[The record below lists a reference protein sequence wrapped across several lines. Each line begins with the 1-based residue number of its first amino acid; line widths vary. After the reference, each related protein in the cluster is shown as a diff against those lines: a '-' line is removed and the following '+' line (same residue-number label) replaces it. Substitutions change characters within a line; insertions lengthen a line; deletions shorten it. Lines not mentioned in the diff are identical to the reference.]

1 MSMQIRADGDTWT
14 ARLGDTRTGATTRPV
29 LFFCT
34 TTDQRPYRVVE
45 VPADRFG
52 GDADLDGLTEE
63 ELRGLFADSRS
74 MGSPREYP
82 KYTA

>member
-1 MSMQIRADGDTWT
+1 MSAKIKAEGDTWT
-14 ARLGDTRTGATTRPV
+14 ARLGEQRPGATTRPV

-52 GDADLDGLTEE
+52 EDADLEGLSEE
-63 ELRGLFADSRS
+63 DLRGLFADSRS
-74 MGSPREYP
+74 MGFPQEYP

>member
-1 MSMQIRADGDTWT
+1 MSKQIKADGDTWT
-14 ARLGDTRTGATTRPV
+14 ARLGEKQTGTTARPV

-34 TTDQRPYRVVE
+34 TTNQRPYRVVE
-45 VPADRFG
+45 VPADRFE

-74 MGSPREYP
+74 MGVTREYP

>member
-1 MSMQIRADGDTWT
+1 MSAQIRADGDTWT
-14 ARLGDTRTGATTRPV
+14 ARLGERQPGAVTRPV

-52 GDADLDGLTEE
+52 GNDDLEELAEE
-63 ELRGLFADSRS
+63 ELRNLFAGSRS
-74 MGSPREYP
+74 MGFPREYP

>member
-1 MSMQIRADGDTWT
+1 MSIQIRADGDTWT
-14 ARLGDTRTGATTRPV
+14 ARLGDKRTGATTRPV

-45 VPADRFG
+45 VPVDRFDA
-52 GDADLDGLTEE
+52 DADLDGLTEE

-74 MGSPREYP
+74 MGVPREYP
-82 KYTA
+82 KYTT